1 MAKHHSFA
9 SDLIALWFQ
18 APMVFAARAQAMAVA
33 AMTGSTT
40 DYVEASRMVTEKM
53 AAAAE
58 SVAAVNVALVKEG
71 MGAAAALATGKMN
84 SGAAHNRIAAA
95 VVRPYAKRVRA
106 NARRLAK

>member
-1 MAKHHSFA
+1 MAKHHSFT

-18 APMVFAARAQAMAVA
+18 APMVIAARTQAMAVA

-84 SGAAHNRIAAA
+84 SAAAHNRIAAA